1 MVEVSAI
8 NNDEQ
13 LDKAYREINNLIDCK
28 EGSPEEEK
36 LHILSLIV
44 ADYEERFHPIGMPHP
59 IKMIEL
65 RMEDQHLKL
74 TDLIKLIG
82 EEFPITAVLNR
93 KQKLNLPLI
102 RILSKTLNI
111 PIEVLTQDY
120 EL

>member
-13 LDKAYREINNLIDCK
+13 LDEAYSELNNLLNCK
-28 EGSPEEEK
+28 EGSPEYEK

-59 IKMIEL
+59 IKVIEL
-65 RMEDQHLKL
+65 RMEEQHLKL

-82 EEFPITAVLNR
+82 EEFPITAVLNG
-93 KQKLNLPLI
+93 KQKLDLPLI
-102 RILSKTLNI
+102 RKLSAILNI
-111 PIEVLTQDY
+111 PIEILVQEYDL
-120 EL
+120 